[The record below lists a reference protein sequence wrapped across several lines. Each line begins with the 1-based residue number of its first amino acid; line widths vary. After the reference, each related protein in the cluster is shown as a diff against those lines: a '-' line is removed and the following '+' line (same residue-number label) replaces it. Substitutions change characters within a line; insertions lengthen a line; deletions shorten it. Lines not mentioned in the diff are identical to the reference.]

1 MKRLF
6 TILAAAVA
14 LSGCA
19 GLDIGALGDSAVRVT
34 ETLTDENTSTAR
46 GVTAGMSSS
55 DAANTIMN
63 REYYA
68 TIRAIA
74 TSMKPIV
81 EIEARDGEPITINAK
96 SFKVYSPSAMAG
108 GGGFS
113 LAPPKPIESTG
124 LKIAREVRDTLAS
137 VFVPW
142 YSIQK
147 TSEVQRLQITTNAET
162 TRFVTSENNGLMRD
176 LVGTQPDPA
185 SLDRANADRI
195 RIEAQAEADRAR
207 LQPPAQ

>member
-6 TILAAAVA
+6 TILAASVA

-19 GLDIGALGDSAVRVT
+19 GLDLGALGDSAVRVT

-55 DAANTIMN
+55 DAANTIMT
-63 REYYA
+63 RSYYSA
-68 TIRAIA
+68 LVSIA
-74 TSMKPIV
+74 NNMKPIV
-81 EIEARDGEPITINAK
+81 EIEARDGEPIVINAK
-96 SFKVYSPSAMAG
+96 SFKVYSPTSG
-108 GGGFS
+108 GAAGFS

-137 VFVPW
+137 VFIPW

-207 LQPPAQ
+207 LQAPAQ